1 MTYKKA
7 LITGINGMDGK
18 NLCKFLLSKDYKV
31 YGLLRNEN
39 QIHNFEK
46 NDNLKLFVGDLKF
59 QSTIE
64 DICEK
69 IEVDEVYH
77 LGGQSRIGPSWENPI
92 HSINVNSNP
101 NLYFIQEMIKK
112 KNPKKLF
119 FASSSEVFGDPVEFP
134 QNENTIYNP
143 RNPYGISKKLGMD
156 FIKLYR
162 EKFDVYACSGIL
174 FTHESTERNHDFLSR
189 KISIGVA
196 KIILGIEN
204 TITLGN
210 LDDERDWSSSED
222 FVEGM
227 WLVMQQKDP
236 SDYIFSSFR
245 SKKVSDFLDIAF
257 NSVSIPNWEKHI
269 IVDNNLKRPKEN
281 KIIGDNSKL
290 KSIGWEPK
298 ISFEEMVKNMVLN
311 DIKILNNG
319 L

>member
-1 MTYKKA
+1 
-7 LITGINGMDGK
+7 MDGK
-18 NLCKFLLSKDYKV
+18 NLCKFLLDKNYEV

-59 QSTIE
+59 KSTVE
-64 DICEK
+64 DICKNDE
-69 IEVDEVYH
+69 IDEVYH
-77 LGGQSRIGPSWENPI
+77 LGGQSRIGPSWEDPI
-92 HSINVNSNP
+92 YSINVNSNP
-101 NLYFIQEMIKK
+101 NLYFLQEMMK

-119 FASSSEVFGDPVEFP
+119 FASSSEIFGNPIEFP
-134 QNENTIYNP
+134 QKENTIYNP

-162 EKFDVYACSGIL
+162 EKFGLYACSGIL
-174 FTHESTERNHDFLSR
+174 FTHESIERSHDFLSR
-189 KISIGVA
+189 KISVGVA

-204 TITLGN
+204 SITLGN

-236 SDYIFSSFR
+236 SDYIFSSFQ

-257 NSVSIPNWEKHI
+257 NSVNIPNWEKHI

-298 ISFEEMVKNMVLN
+298 ISFEEMVNRMVLN
-311 DIKILNNG
+311 DIKMLKKS